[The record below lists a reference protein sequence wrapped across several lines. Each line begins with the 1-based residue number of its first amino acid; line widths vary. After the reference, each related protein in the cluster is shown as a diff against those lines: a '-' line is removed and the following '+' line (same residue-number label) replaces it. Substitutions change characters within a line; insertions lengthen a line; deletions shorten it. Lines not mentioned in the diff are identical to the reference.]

1 MIPTEDDNIEDIV
14 DPLKYFNKTFDNE
27 ILTLDELEDSPES
40 IYSNFGF
47 ETIRNRYY
55 TKERFKN
62 LTSGY
67 YYQIHDNLKDR
78 LNNVKFPIVRTTN
91 GYSALQNIDNDEL
104 TIISPFNP
112 DMYMIHSM
120 YEIE

>member
-1 MIPTEDDNIEDIV
+1 MN
-14 DPLKYFNKTFDNE
+14 LKINKC
-27 ILTLDELEDSPES
+27 S
-40 IYSNFGF
+40 IYGMHCDIWKSKYGKKEKLFN
-47 ETIRNRYY
+47 NRYY
-55 TKERFKN
+55 TKEYFRN
-62 LTSGY
+62 ITNGY

-78 LNNVKFPIVRTTN
+78 LNDVKFPIVRTTN